1 MQDKKWKVLIVDD
14 EFRIG
19 QLIKK
24 LINWEELPLVCID
37 VVDNGETAY
46 QVILDEHPDIV
57 ITDIRMPK
65 INGLELVRMTKK
77 IKEAIRF
84 IIISGYKE
92 FEYAHKALQYGVN
105 DYLLKPI
112 NETELNEVLQKL
124 TEELSRN
131 RAAVRAES
139 EMRRTVSVSEHI
151 IRRDLLS
158 HIMEKEQLPSQT
170 EVEQAY
176 HVVLDA
182 AFYRGIDIKLDYTD
196 LEKSDKKQDRLTME
210 KVLAIVEQNLDE
222 HAKEELICEKPGMHL
237 YCLFNYEAGKSKE
250 IKGVIGAI
258 LSDIQD
264 YLIGFEQYVVTI
276 GVGTEKNQFGQMR
289 YSIKEAQTAAG
300 NRIKLGTGRLIYA
313 EHVRCEREKGIDDYL
328 NPHKGK
334 LKQAIES
341 YSCEELAQAVNQIF
355 SPFLMKEGL
364 DFSLCYPLAEEIIS
378 FFFDH
383 AEVQSRESAELKE
396 FLFGSVNQCHTIPKL
411 KDLLRQNLGDY
422 LAMSLKMLETESTRP
437 IRQAKQYVDD
447 NYAEKITLEDIAGI
461 VELNPVYFSV
471 LFKKETG
478 MNFSSYLV
486 NVRME
491 MAKKMLR
498 EGNATIAAVAEQVGY
513 KDSRY
518 FSQIFE
524 KTVGVKPALYRKL
537 HS

>member
-1 MQDKKWKVLIVDD
+1 MQERKWKILIVDD

-19 QLIKK
+19 QLIKR
-24 LINWEELPLVCID
+24 LIKWDELPLICTD

-46 QVILDEHPDIV
+46 QVILDERPDIV

-65 INGLELVRMTKK
+65 INGLDLVCMTKEIAK
-77 IKEAIRF
+77 DIRF

-92 FEYAHKALQYGVN
+92 FEYAHRALQYGVN

-112 NETELNEVLQKL
+112 SETELNEVLQKL
-124 TEELSRN
+124 TGELSRDC
-131 RAAVRAES
+131 AAVKAER

-158 HIMEKEQLPSQT
+158 HIMDKEQIPSQT
-170 EVEQAY
+170 EMEQAY
-176 HVVLDA
+176 HVVMDA

-210 KVLAIVEQNLDE
+210 KVLAIVEQNLDG

-237 YCLFNYEAGKSKE
+237 YCLFNYEAEKSKE

-264 YLIGFEQYVVTI
+264 YLMGFEQYVVTI
-276 GVGTEKNQFGQMR
+276 GVGTEKNEFAQMR
-289 YSIKEAQTAAG
+289 YSIEEAQVASG

-313 EHVRCEREKGIDDYL
+313 EILRCETEKGIEDYL
-328 NPHKGK
+328 NPHKAK
-334 LKQAIES
+334 LKQAVET
-341 YSCEELAQAVNQIF
+341 YSRDGLEQSVNQIY
-355 SPFLMKEGL
+355 SPFMLKEDL
-364 DFSLCYPLAEEIIS
+364 DFSLCYPMAEEIIS
-378 FFFDH
+378 YFFEH
-383 AEVQSRESAELKE
+383 VEVQSRESDDLKE
-396 FLFGSVNQCHTIPKL
+396 FLFASVNQCHSITKL
-411 KDLLRQNLGDY
+411 KELLKQNLGDY
-422 LAMSLKMLETESTRP
+422 LTMSLKILETESTRP

-447 NYAEKITLEDIAGI
+447 NYAEKITLEDIADI

-478 MNFSSYLV
+478 MNFSAYLV

-498 EGNATIAAVAEQVGY
+498 EGNETIAAVAEKVGY

-518 FSQIFE
+518 FSQIFS

>member
-1 MQDKKWKVLIVDD
+1 MQERKWKILIVDD

-19 QLIKK
+19 QLIKR
-24 LINWEELPLVCID
+24 LIKWDELPLICTD

-46 QVILDEHPDIV
+46 QVILDERPDIV

-65 INGLELVRMTKK
+65 INGLDLVCMTKEIAK
-77 IKEAIRF
+77 DIRF

-92 FEYAHKALQYGVN
+92 FEYAHRALQYGVN

-112 NETELNEVLQKL
+112 SETELNEVLQKL
-124 TEELSRN
+124 TGELSRDC
-131 RAAVRAES
+131 AAVKAER

-158 HIMEKEQLPSQT
+158 HIMDKEQIPSQT
-170 EVEQAY
+170 EMEQAY

-182 AFYRGIDIKLDYTD
+182 ALYRGIDIKLDYTD
-196 LEKSDKKQDRLTME
+196 FEKSDKKQDRLTME
-210 KVLAIVEQNLDE
+210 KVLAIVEQNLDG

-237 YCLFNYEAGKSKE
+237 YCLFNYEAEKSKE

-264 YLIGFEQYVVTI
+264 YLMGFEQYVVTI
-276 GVGTEKNQFGQMR
+276 GVGTEKNEFAQMR
-289 YSIKEAQTAAG
+289 YSIEEAQVAAG

-313 EHVRCEREKGIDDYL
+313 EILRCETEKEIEDYL
-328 NPHKGK
+328 KPHKAK
-334 LKQAIES
+334 LKQAVET
-341 YSCEELAQAVNQIF
+341 YSREGLEQSVNQIY
-355 SPFLMKEGL
+355 SPFMLKEDL

-378 FFFDH
+378 YFFEH
-383 AEVQSRESAELKE
+383 VEVQSRESDDLKE
-396 FLFGSVNQCHTIPKL
+396 FLFASVNQCYSITKL
-411 KDLLRQNLGDY
+411 KELLKQNLGDY
-422 LAMSLKMLETESTRP
+422 LTMSLKILETESTRP

-478 MNFSSYLV
+478 MNFSAYLV
-486 NVRME
+486 NIRME

-498 EGNATIAAVAEQVGY
+498 EGNETIAAVAEKVGY

-518 FSQIFE
+518 FSQIFS